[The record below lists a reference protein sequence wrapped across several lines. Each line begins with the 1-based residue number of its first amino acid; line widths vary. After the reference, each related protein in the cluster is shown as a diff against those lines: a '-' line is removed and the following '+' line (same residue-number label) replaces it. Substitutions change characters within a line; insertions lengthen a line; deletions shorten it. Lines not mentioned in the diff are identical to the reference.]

1 MKYEITTSNI
11 NDKQIISFLNILDLS
26 HADNGTYLCHGE
38 NDYGID
44 VAILENLVLD
54 KPNVKIDL
62 VKPVAR
68 DKIYFNWTVTD
79 WNSPVTDYYLSVS
92 CLGSIK
98 RQSIFDVCSFSE
110 RNVKRYLDL
119 ATVNSFGFSNTFFV
133 ILPQWLLKKKTPQAD
148 FIGHE
153 GMTI

>member
-119 ATVNSFGFSNTFFV
+119 ATVNFHSVSQTHFSSFHHSGC
-133 ILPQWLLKKKTPQAD
+133 
-148 FIGHE
+148 
-153 GMTI
+153 

>member
-119 ATVNSFGFSNTFFV
+119 ATVNFHLVSQTHFSSFHHSGC
-133 ILPQWLLKKKTPQAD
+133 
-148 FIGHE
+148 
-153 GMTI
+153 

>member
-110 RNVKRYLDL
+110 KNVKRYLDL
-119 ATVNSFGFSNTFFV
+119 ATLNFHSVSFKHIFRYFTTVAVEKKNSSTS
-133 ILPQWLLKKKTPQAD
+133 
-148 FIGHE
+148 
-153 GMTI
+153 

>member
-98 RQSIFDVCSFSE
+98 RHSIFDVCSFSE
-110 RNVKRYLDL
+110 ENVRKYL
-119 ATVNSFGFSNTFFV
+119 SFLTRKFFFK
-133 ILPQWLLKKKTPQAD
+133 QK
-148 FIGHE
+148 
-153 GMTI
+153 

>member
-62 VKPVAR
+62 VKPVAT

-92 CLGSIK
+92 CLGSII
-98 RQSIFDVCSFSE
+98 RHSIFDVCSFSE
-110 RNVKRYLDL
+110 KNVKKYL
-119 ATVNSFGFSNTFFV
+119 SFLTRNL
-133 ILPQWLLKKKTPQAD
+133 I
-148 FIGHE
+148 
-153 GMTI
+153 